1 MERRGFL
8 KSLSLI
14 AAIPIVD
21 KLSFLA
27 PAESIPADATEQ
39 TDYKTNGV
47 ERMRLFSNGSI
58 GIGTT
63 SPSTMLKIKTY

>member
-14 AAIPIVD
+14 SAIPIVD

-27 PAESIPADATEQ
+27 PSEVSAKQIEI
-39 TDYKTNGV
+39 KTNGV
-47 ERMRLFSNGSI
+47 ERMRIFSSGAI
-58 GIGTT
+58 GIGTS
-63 SPSTMLKIKTY
+63 SPSTMFEIKSY

>member
-1 MERRGFL
+1 MKRRGFL

-21 KLSFLA
+21 KVSFLA
-27 PAESIPADATEQ
+27 PSEVATKRIEL
-39 TDYKTNGV
+39 KTNGV

-63 SPSTMLKIKTY
+63 SPSTMLKIKSY